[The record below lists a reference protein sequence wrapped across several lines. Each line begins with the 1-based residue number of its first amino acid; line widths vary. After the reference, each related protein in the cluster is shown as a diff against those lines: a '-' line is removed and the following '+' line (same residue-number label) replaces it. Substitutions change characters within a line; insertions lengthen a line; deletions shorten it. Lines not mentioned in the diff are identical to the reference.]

1 MRLPLQRLALVA
13 ILATAIP
20 CAFAQTVYKLIDRN
34 GKITYAEEPP
44 KYFDGQVIRIDID
57 PNANKATLGVPKRPK
72 EPDRGTEPGAK
83 RDRTPAAQP
92 SAAQRREAAERR
104 LDAARHA
111 LEEAREKPGEDDIR
125 FIGNAGGGTRPV
137 PTEAYQQRLAN
148 LERAVKEA
156 EDEVRGLEKQP

>member
-1 MRLPLQRLALVA
+1 MHRSLTHLACAVL
-13 ILATAIP
+13 LAAAAPI
-20 CAFAQTVYKLIDRN
+20 ALAQTVYKLIDRH

-57 PNANKATLGVPKRPK
+57 PNANRATLGAPKPAH
-72 EPDRGTEPGAK
+72 PTASTETK
-83 RDRTPAAQP
+83 PAA
-92 SAAQRREAAERR
+92 AEATGAQKLEVARQR
-104 LDAARHA
+104 LKAARKA
-111 LEEAREKPGEDDIR
+111 LEDARDKPGDGDIR

-156 EDEVRGLEKQP
+156 EDEVRGLEKQQ